1 MQKKFWSDPS
11 MMNLY
16 EYLSGSGAFNI
27 PQL

>member
-1 MQKKFWSDPS
+1 